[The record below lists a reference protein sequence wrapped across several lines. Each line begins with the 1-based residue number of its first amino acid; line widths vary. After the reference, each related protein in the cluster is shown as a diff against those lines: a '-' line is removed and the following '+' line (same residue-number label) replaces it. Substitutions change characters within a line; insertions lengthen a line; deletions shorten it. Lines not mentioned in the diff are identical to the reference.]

1 MFFRLVFANLTL
13 LILAGCISR
22 PAPGYRRVDSDA
34 PEFKAAVAREA
45 AVEAS
50 RGKSASEA
58 ENIAIRRV
66 TAETVDLEKQ
76 RRTDRVLPLIAAL
89 EALDRP
95 RGCWAYTRT
104 TTRQAPEKTTVEVER
119 FDPFQ
124 PEERIWTLLSR
135 DGRTPTEDEQASYRH
150 SRLRKWKSQQAKAA
164 DKKPI
169 PERITRD
176 ALRSDHIDVTQAEAG
191 GPATFSLVQEGYHAA
206 LLGTFPRTRQTYT
219 IDEAAARVQRHT
231 RTYLAPA
238 VFLAGSVAVE
248 TWDQTTD
255 YVVIESALAPFPVRS
270 NVRLRLRGL
279 GHDTG
284 DLVIETVY
292 SDYRRVKCYDDRFEV
307 QIGVPSVQDYLPGGG
322 R

>member
-1 MFFRLVFANLTL
+1 M
-13 LILAGCISR
+13 
-22 PAPGYRRVDSDA
+22 PGYRRVDADA
-34 PEFKAAVAREA
+34 PEFKAAVARETA
-45 AVEAS
+45 IETS
-50 RGKSASEA
+50 RGKSATEA
-58 ENIAIRRV
+58 GKIALQRV
-66 TAETVDLEKQ
+66 TAETVDFEKQ
-76 RRTDRVLPLIAAL
+76 RRTDSVVPLIAAL

-104 TTRQAPEKTTVEVER
+104 TTRQAPNKTTVEVER

-135 DGRTPTEDEQASYRH
+135 DGRSPTEDEQSGYRR
-150 SRLRKWKSQQAKAA
+150 SRLRKWKNQQAKAA
-164 DKKPI
+164 DKKSV

-176 ALRSDHIDVTQAEAG
+176 ALRSEHIEVTHSEAG
-191 GPATFSLVQEGYHAA
+191 GPPATFSLVQEGYHAA
-206 LLGTFPRTRQTYT
+206 LLGTFPRMRQTYT
-219 IDEAAARVQRHT
+219 IDETAARVQRHT

-248 TWDQTTD
+248 TWDQVTD
-255 YVVIESALAPFPVRS
+255 YVVIEPALAPFPSRS

-284 DLVIETVY
+284 DVVIETVF

-307 QIGVPSVQDYLPGGG
+307 QIGVPSVQDYLPGSD